1 MDKIR
6 KSRLYKVWIDMKNR
20 CNNPNNHNYT
30 RYGKKGIKV
39 CKEWEEDYKKF
50 YNWAIE
56 NGYKENQQKKYTID
70 RIDNSKGYNPKNC
83 RLLSIQKQQS
93 NRTNNHF
100 ITYKGETHTVS
111 EWARK
116 LGISTQTIFTRIRIG
131 LPTDYLFSKERLTT
145 KKIKEIKKELVD
157 KLESEN

>member
-20 CNNPNNHNYT
+20 CNNPNNHNYMH
-30 RYGKKGIKV
+30 YGAKGIKV

-50 YNWAIE
+50 YNWAME
-56 NGYKENQQKKYTID
+56 NGYKENTEKKYTID
-70 RIDNSKGYNPKNC
+70 RINNSKGYNPENC

-93 NRTNNHF
+93 NRTNNRF
-100 ITYKGETHTVS
+100 ITYKNETHTVS

-116 LGISTQTIFTRIRIG
+116 LGINPQTIFTRLKIG
-131 LPTDYLFSKERLTT
+131 LPTNYLFSKEKLTS
-145 KKIKEIKKELVD
+145 KKIKDIKKELVNN
-157 KLESEN
+157 LRTEN